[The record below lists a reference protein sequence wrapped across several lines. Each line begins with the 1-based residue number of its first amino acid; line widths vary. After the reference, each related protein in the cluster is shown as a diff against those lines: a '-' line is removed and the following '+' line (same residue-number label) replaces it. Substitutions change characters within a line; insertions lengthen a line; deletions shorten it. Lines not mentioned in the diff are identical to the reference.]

1 MDRQKRN
8 GVASDDGK
16 MIIRLTNLLELSSLQ
31 KLSDTSSFPS
41 SSSSSARYAFTDSSS
56 GRNSCG
62 RNPLSILNMNN
73 ANISDYG
80 GSRNQH
86 KKGKDKSVSTS
97 DCNDDRDYLP
107 TSSAISFK
115 SWQSKVGT
123 SSTVA
128 STVNKA
134 NNKSEQQDSNRW
146 SSFLDRVNEK
156 EKEKRRYGGR

>member
-8 GVASDDGK
+8 GVASDDGE
-16 MIIRLTNLLELSSLQ
+16 MIIRLTNLLESSSLQ

-73 ANISDYG
+73 ANISEYG

-134 NNKSEQQDSNRW
+134 NNKKGIVGSMNGSRSRVADGYQQVSDS
-146 SSFLDRVNEK
+146 
-156 EKEKRRYGGR
+156 

>member
-8 GVASDDGK
+8 GIPSDDGD
-16 MIIRLTNLLELSSLQ
+16 MIIRLTNLLESSSLQ
-31 KLSDTSSFPS
+31 KLSASSSFPS

-62 RNPLSILNMNN
+62 RNTSSTMNMST
-73 ANISDYG
+73 ANMLEYG
-80 GSRNQH
+80 GSRNQQ
-86 KKGKDKSVSTS
+86 KKGKDRSVATS

-115 SWQSKVGT
+115 SWQSKLGT

-128 STVNKA
+128 SNVNKGNSKKGIVGSMNGSRSMVA
-134 NNKSEQQDSNRW
+134 DGFSQVSES
-146 SSFLDRVNEK
+146 
-156 EKEKRRYGGR
+156 